1 MQHIADVKLIEPN
14 ILLLDK
20 SAYFPSWSWSP
31 DKQRGRKKNI
41 VYVSSCSKNF
51 SLQYKSHPLYR
62 DIYLLFILLYILILQ
77 GFYNLGVC
85 LPPVINW
92 LLFIRLNYD
101 LSYCHSTIFAIKPSG
116 LTDPSAKWESCSW
129 QAFIIHTRSKT
140 AITSEIKIIEAQT
153 RRTYLFNGL
162 QCSMMISEKAS
173 LTIWHSTRFSI
184 PG

>member
-1 MQHIADVKLIEPN
+1 MWNWLNPTSYCLTNLLTFLHGVGPQTNKEEGKKILCMFLLVQRISHSSTNLI
-14 ILLLDK
+14 
-20 SAYFPSWSWSP
+20 PS
-31 DKQRGRKKNI
+31 I
-41 VYVSSCSKNF
+41 E
-51 SLQYKSHPLYR
+51 
-62 DIYLLFILLYILILQ
+62 IYLLFILLYILILQ

-129 QAFIIHTRSKT
+129 QAFIIHTRTKT
-140 AITSEIKIIEAQT
+140 TITSEIKIIEAQT

-173 LTIWHSTRFSI
+173 LTVWHSTRFSI